1 MWATGKLILVILE
14 SLLLSAHACFLWG
27 GSSGTGRILLQ
38 CDVFEAIPFDQ
49 FFPMKFSGIYFQ
61 LTLSLIMRDG
71 CSWLMSDSQLI
82 WRLSTFHKDTHL
94 IFILLW
100 LFTYSR
106 WNKSWESNLF
116 QSHEM
121 IPFFCF
127 TSNTSLIKM
136 QCNKYLY
143 NIFHWT
149 ITE

>member
-1 MWATGKLILVILE
+1 VSYRKIDFSHLRVSFAVGTCLFSMGRQFWDRPYIATVWCFWSH
-14 SLLLSAHACFLWG
+14 SLWS
-27 GSSGTGRILLQ
+27 
-38 CDVFEAIPFDQ
+38 VFPHE
-49 FFPMKFSGIYFQ
+49 FSVIYFQ

-106 WNKSWESNLF
+106 WNKSCESNLF

-121 IPFFCF
+121 IPFLCF

-136 QCNKYLY
+136 QCSKYLY